1 MPAVHNPQMSN
12 LTEVAQ
18 SKARPKRTKLL
29 KDAATALSLANIFF
43 LGAWMP
49 LIDTSFNQRLKFTLF
64 NFNNLFGLIL
74 DVAVLTFIFWGLALV
89 VRAGKKEGVT
99 QAARFL
105 FVLTC
110 IGLIAL
116 QFLSYRSWTEA
127 VGYFNLTE
135 LRVIA
140 GIGLGCCIWS
150 VKHPWRWPAGALGFS
165 VLVWC
170 RNSEYALASLFVILV
185 STLLFRWVR
194 PLAKV
199 ASTLLIILFPFAVLL
214 LLQNFWLIYKLQDKS
229 PAPLLAQA
237 AQPPMRVVWI
247 IFDEMD
253 YYAAFANPN
262 REVALPEFTRL
273 EQQSLTATSAYPP
286 ADSTMLSLPALVTGR
301 MVVRA
306 KPIHSSEL
314 TLNFE
319 GSNEYVAWSEQP
331 NVFQRAREIGVNTA
345 LVGWY
350 HPYKRIIGHTLNRCA
365 VYDADTV
372 SLPVSMLLNVNRA
385 VERTILSESAVSLS
399 GILAR
404 WSRQRHIEA
413 YVDSLAEAERLAA
426 SPEFGLVLIHL
437 PVPHPP
443 GIYNRATSEFDY
455 QGESSYLD
463 NLALADRTL
472 GALRKA
478 MENAGLWDSSVV
490 LASSDHWWRP
500 AIWQSLHV
508 WTAEDDRF
516 ALPEGRLDHRIPF
529 LLKMPGQTSEISYN
543 TRFDSVNSQELLIE
557 ILRGEVNDAEAAKH
571 WLDQHA
577 SMQDPYL
584 WDQSKD

>member
-1 MPAVHNPQMSN
+1 MSN
-12 LTEVAQ
+12 LTEVAE
-18 SKARPKRTKLL
+18 SKRRPKRTKLL
-29 KDAATALSLANIFF
+29 KDAATALSLANLFF

-49 LIDTSFNQRLKFTLF
+49 LIDKSFNQRLKFTLF

-74 DVAVLTFIFWGLALV
+74 DVVVLAFIFWGGAVV
-89 VRAGKKEGVT
+89 VRGWKKEGVT
-99 QAARFL
+99 QATRFL

-110 IGLIAL
+110 IGLIVL
-116 QFLSYRSWTEA
+116 QFLSYRAWTES
-127 VGYFNLTE
+127 VGYFNLME

-140 GIGLGCCIWS
+140 GIGLACCIWS
-150 VKHPWRWPAGALGFS
+150 VKHPWRWLAGALGFA

-170 RNSEYALASLFVILV
+170 RNSEYELASLFVILV

-194 PLAKV
+194 PLVKV
-199 ASTLLIILFPFAVLL
+199 AATLLIILFPFAVLL
-214 LLQNFWLIYKLQDKS
+214 LLQNFWLIFKLQDKS

-237 AQPPMRVVWI
+237 AEPARRVVWI

-262 REVALPEFTRL
+262 RDVALPEFTRL
-273 EQQSLTATSAYPP
+273 EQQSLTATNAYPP
-286 ADSTMLSLPALVTGR
+286 ADSTMLSLPAFITGR

-319 GSNEYVAWSEQP
+319 GSNEYVEWSKQP

-345 LVGWY
+345 LLGWY

-385 VERTILSESAVSLS
+385 IERTILSERAVPLS
-399 GILAR
+399 GILAGL
-404 WSRQRHIEA
+404 SRQRHVEA
-413 YVDSLAEAERLAA
+413 YVDSLAEAERMAA

-472 GALRKA
+472 GLIRKA
-478 MENAGLWDSSVV
+478 MEKSGLWDSSVV

-516 ALPEGRLDHRIPF
+516 ALPEGQLDHRIPF
-529 LLKMPGQTSEISYN
+529 LLKMPGQTSEIAYN
-543 TRFDSVNSQELLIE
+543 TRFNSVNSQELLIQ
-557 ILRGEVNDAEAAKH
+557 ILRGEVNDAQAAKH

-577 SMQDPYL
+577 SIQDPYL
-584 WDQSKD
+584 WDQSND